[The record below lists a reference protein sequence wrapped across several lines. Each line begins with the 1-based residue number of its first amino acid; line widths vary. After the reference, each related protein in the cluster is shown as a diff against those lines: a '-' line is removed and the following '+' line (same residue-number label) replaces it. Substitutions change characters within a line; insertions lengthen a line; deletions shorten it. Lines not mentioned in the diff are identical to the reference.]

1 MAIVHHDESLIS
13 ARIII
18 TSSALAAGG
27 RLRLAIF
34 GYEAA
39 RGAILATL
47 KSVVDGM
54 LVLVGLHDGVLGD
67 DEEVPGDLRL
77 G

>member
-18 TSSALAAGG
+18 TSRTLATGG

-47 KSVVDGM
+47 KSVVDGI

-67 DEEVPGDLRL
+67 DEEVAGDLRL

>member
-18 TSSALAAGG
+18 TSSALAARW

-54 LVLVGLHDGVLGD
+54 LVLVGLHDCVLGD
-67 DEEVPGDLRL
+67 DEEVAGDLRL